1 MRAAPARLMELDM
14 ADREPNLLT
23 RDDTFFGVCQA
34 IEEDF
39 GIPSNIL
46 RIAFGLPV
54 IFFPVPV
61 LAVYFGLGAIVL
73 VSRILAPRPRRKP
86 AAQPAAQSAEPAVER
101 PVLAEAD
108 ADQYALPMAA

>member
-1 MRAAPARLMELDM
+1 M

-61 LAVYFGLGAIVL
+61 LAVYFGLGAIIL
-73 VSRILAPRPRRKP
+73 ISRILAPSPRRKR
-86 AAQPAAQSAEPAVER
+86 AKQAAVEA
-101 PVLAEAD
+101 PIGATPALLAETPAQALLAEGD

>member
-1 MRAAPARLMELDM
+1 MELEM
-14 ADREPNLLT
+14 HERQPNLLT

-46 RIAFGLPV
+46 RVAFGLPA
-54 IFFPVPV
+54 IFFPLPV
-61 LAVYFGLGAIVL
+61 LGIYFGLGAIIL
-73 VSRILAPRPRRKP
+73 VSRLLAPPPRRK
-86 AAQPAAQSAEPAVER
+86 AAPQAAVEA
-101 PVLAEAD
+101 PIGATPALLAEAD